1 MPTQR
6 TYDLKAVDLVIGGV
20 VIDGFGP
27 DDAIEFEWASEIG
40 ESTVGADGS
49 PVFSRYN
56 DQRLMCRIT
65 LLETTQGYRNLAAL
79 MAAQAAQEAIQPLSF
94 LMRDRIN
101 GDEVHDRFATFMERP
116 TPSKGRTAGTRT
128 FRLVLPNA
136 GASVL
141 YGASN

>member
-6 TYDLKAVDLVIGGV
+6 SYDLKAVDLVIGGV
-20 VIDGFGP
+20 VIEGFAP

-40 ESTVGADGS
+40 ESTVGADGH

-56 DQRLMCRIT
+56 DQRLFCRIH

-79 MAAQAAQEAIQPLSF
+79 MATQAGQEAVTALSF

-101 GDEVHDRFATFMERP
+101 GDEVSDRFATFLERP
-116 TPSKGRTAGTRT
+116 VPSKGRTAGTRT

-136 GASVL
+136 GATAS